1 MKLHPIVCSDS
12 VETAFQEMKDQEPH
26 RLTYVNAGSEEYAT
40 VVEPLAP
47 AGLRPLSKR
56 QRQML
61 KSRIVVALIAT
72 LVASCDKPAPPISQA
87 RPVRTVAVERVA
99 EGETVSLTGHVRAK
113 DQASLAFRL
122 DGRMIERPVN
132 VGDVLKAG
140 QLVARLDPTIQ
151 QNALRTAEGNLSAL
165 EAQLREAGI
174 TFWRQQELLK
184 DGWASRAKFDEAEHK
199 LQTIQAQVDAA
210 QAQVRIAEE
219 QLSYTV
225 LSADAPGAVTAY
237 GAEPG
242 EVVHSGQMIVQLARQ
257 GGRDAVFDVPEQLMR
272 TGPRDPLVQI
282 ALTND
287 PTVRATGRVREVAP
301 QADATTRTFQ
311 FKVGIIDPPEGME
324 LGPTVTGRIKLPAPP
339 GVEIPASALTEA
351 NGRPAVWVVDPQNKT
366 VTLRNVDVLR
376 HDPATVVIS
385 QGLEAGDLV
394 VTAGVQTLHPGQKIR
409 LLGAA

>member
-1 MKLHPIVCSDS
+1 MFKPQVLC
-12 VETAFQEMKDQEPH
+12 A
-26 RLTYVNAGSEEYAT
+26 
-40 VVEPLAP
+40 
-47 AGLRPLSKR
+47 
-56 QRQML
+56 
-61 KSRIVVALIAT
+61 ALIAAT
-72 LVASCDKPAPPISQA
+72 VTGCDKPVPPAPQA
-87 RPVRTVAVERVA
+87 RPVRAVAVERVA

-140 QLVARLDPTIQ
+140 QLVARLDATIQ
-151 QNALRTAEGNLSAL
+151 QNALRTAEGNLSSL
-165 EAQLREAGI
+165 EAMLREASI

-184 DGWASRAKFDEAEHK
+184 DGWTSRAKFDEAQHK

-225 LSADAPGAVTAY
+225 LSADAPGTVTAY

-242 EVVHSGQMIVQLARQ
+242 EVVQAGKMIVQVARQ

-311 FKVGIIDPPEGME
+311 FKVGIIDPPQGME
-324 LGPTVTGRIKLPAPP
+324 LGSTVTGSIKLSAPP

-351 NGRPAVWVVDPQNKT
+351 EGRPAVWVVDPHTKT